1 MPRRAPSQVGLDLPH
16 RPRPWDSRAVIS
28 GLSAKAVSEI
38 ARIERRRYRPGD
50 AYRAL
55 VRWRA
60 LACKPGPWVMYA
72 VQGDGSCECC
82 DPFTGADSR
91 AFLEELCSGLSGSS
105 ARELRLV
112 LKPLDERFLA
122 RTLNDP
128 FASPR
133 DPWWRRR
140 LEAP

>member
-1 MPRRAPSQVGLDLPH
+1 M
-16 RPRPWDSRAVIS
+16 
-28 GLSAKAVSEI
+28 
-38 ARIERRRYRPGD
+38 
-50 AYRAL
+50 AY
-55 VRWRA
+55 
-60 LACKPGPWVMYA
+60 KPGPWVMYA
-72 VQGDGSCECC
+72 APEGDGCECC
-82 DPFTGADSR
+82 DPFTGADVR
-91 AFLEELCSGLSGSS
+91 AFLEELCASLSRSS
-105 ARELRLV
+105 AREFRTL